1 MRLNRADIIA
11 YHGDTYAP
19 ARDNCGHITLPS
31 GEVVLMVTESG
42 HHYGTQGEIV
52 SFSEGQDGQLIANGD
67 KTYIWSSQGSTGEA
81 GKKGQQIRQAGDGV
95 TMHLWTRARKADV
108 SFEYRGTVTY
118 QSHTGEKPMI
128 VTFALQGGAV

>member
-1 MRLNRADIIA
+1 MRLKRADIIA
-11 YHGDTYAP
+11 HHGDSYSP

-42 HHYGTQGEIV
+42 HHYGQQGE
-52 SFSEGQDGQLIANGD
+52 NGD
-67 KTYIWSSQGSTGEA
+67 QTYIWSSQGSTGEA
-81 GKKGQQIRQAGDGV
+81 SKKGQQIRRAGPEGS

-128 VTFALQGGAV
+128 VTFALQQGGAV